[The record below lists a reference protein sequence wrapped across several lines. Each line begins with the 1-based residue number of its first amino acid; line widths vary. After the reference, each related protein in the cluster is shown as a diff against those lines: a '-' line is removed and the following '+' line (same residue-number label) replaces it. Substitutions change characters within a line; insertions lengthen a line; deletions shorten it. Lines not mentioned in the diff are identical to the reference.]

1 MKHREKHPP
10 KPRSSRRPRPLEL
23 FTGCLLLF
31 LLLTGTLWSFSS
43 AVGQTLHPFL
53 LLTGCTLLSVL
64 LTLIC
69 ALPTRWML
77 FGMAAVLGAAGF
89 TVWRLFPIMQLGEI
103 TFRCAVVN
111 TVCTSLELDGFIYP
125 IAQLPTMVWVRSAT
139 LLALVVAAVLGVLL
153 ALAVIRR
160 PSFSVS
166 FLLTAPFVLAPLC
179 ISVTPAWLPLMGLL
193 LGWTVMGLGS
203 LVRRQDRAGAA
214 RLTLLSLPAAALL
227 LFLLGLAMPQ
237 DSYQRPRW
245 ADDALDSINNWVT
258 HLDVTLF
265 HGKGPFGFGS
275 GGSFADAD
283 GKVDLSDAGP
293 LNFSGRTV
301 LEVDTDLRGRIYLRG
316 FSSAVYDSDGWG
328 PLEEADYDDLGIF
341 HYPIGEVSG
350 QFSLSDLSNA
360 LDSYQPMNFPALAD
374 RNTFPN
380 KQYAKVTVHNVG
392 ADPGYVYV
400 PYHILSQPNE
410 LSGTRFMYDSY
421 LARGEDVW
429 THTLYV
435 QPGCSPDSG
444 AELPVAAQDAEERYQ
459 AFVYEKYLTIPI
471 SPELWEAMEE
481 AAEQFWP
488 QVMEACRAE
497 EIANSPDGSY
507 GITSRNGIPDL
518 TLSDIHSTYL
528 WTMESAQAIADYLA
542 SITQYD
548 PNTPAT
554 PEGED
559 FVTYFLTESH
569 RGYCMHYASA
579 ATLMLRA
586 MGIPA
591 RYVTGYVADVPTS
604 GHVNVP
610 DSAAHAWVEVY
621 IPGYGWE
628 PIEVT
633 PAYAGSNPGQSG
645 TAEPTPTPTAT
656 PTPPA
661 PQGPQAS
668 ARPSAAP
675 DDQDEDGQETPP
687 LDLRFILIPLAAVLV
702 VLAFPIRRS
711 VGRSR
716 REKKFRQENTN
727 RAVIAAYLHLEKLA
741 RWGGQTPEEVAEL
754 AKKAKFS
761 PHTLT
766 EEERSTAVEAART
779 ISAQVDKALPW
790 YKRFCCRYILGLC

>member
-1 MKHREKHPP
+1 MKQHSKRQP
-10 KPRSSRRPRPLEL
+10 RPRPGWLEL
-23 FTGCLLLF
+23 LTGGFLLF
-31 LLLTGTLWSFSS
+31 LLLSSTLWSFSS
-43 AVGQTLHPFL
+43 AVGQSLELTLF
-53 LLTGCTLLSVL
+53 LTGCVLLSVL
-64 LTLIC
+64 LTVLC

-77 FGMAAVLGAAGF
+77 VSMAAVLCIDGLVVWQMF
-89 TVWRLFPIMQLGEI
+89 TAMRLGEI
-103 TFRCAVVN
+103 TFRCSVVN
-111 TVCTSLELDGFIYP
+111 TVCTSLELDGFIEP
-125 IAQLPTMVWVRSAT
+125 ILQLAPSVWIRAAT
-139 LLALVVAAVLGVLL
+139 ILALAVAAVLVVLL
-153 ALAVIRR
+153 ALAVVRY
-160 PSFSVS
+160 PSFSAT

-179 ISVTPAWLPLMGLL
+179 ISVTPAWLPLMVLIL
-193 LGWTVMGLGS
+193 AWCVMGLGS
-203 LVRRQDRAGAA
+203 LARRWDQAGAA
-214 RLTLLSLPAAALL
+214 RLTLVSFPAVALL
-227 LFLLGLAMPQ
+227 LLLLNAAMPQ
-237 DSYQRPRW
+237 STYQRPQW
-245 ADDALDSINNWVT
+245 ADDALDSINNWAT
-258 HLDVTLF
+258 HLNITLF
-265 HGKGPFGFGS
+265 DGKGPFGFGS
-275 GGSFADAD
+275 GGSFTNAD
-283 GKVDLSDAGP
+283 GKVSLDDAGP
-293 LNFSGRTV
+293 LDFSGRTV

-444 AELPVAAQDAEERYQ
+444 AELPGEAAQAESTY
-459 AFVYEKYLTIPI
+459 AYFVYNSSYMAIDEDAVDAVFDALN
-471 SPELWEAMEE
+471 ELLGNPAQSLPGGLDNEHLQAYSSY
-481 AAEQFWP
+481 
-488 QVMEACRAE
+488 
-497 EIANSPDGSY
+497 ISY
-507 GITSRNGIPDL
+507 GRLSEEDSRGAM
-518 TLSDIHSTYL
+518 LSL
-528 WTMESAQAIADYLA
+528 AGMVGDYLSQLA
-542 SITQYD
+542 EYD
-548 PNTPAT
+548 PDTPAT
-554 PEGED
+554 PERED
-559 FVTYFLTESH
+559 FVSYFLTESH
-569 RGYCMHYASA
+569 RGYCMHFASA

-586 MGIPA
+586 LGIPA
-591 RYVTGYVADVPTS
+591 RYVTGYVADVPPS

-610 DSAAHAWVEVY
+610 DSAAHAWVEIY
-621 IPGYGWE
+621 IDGYGWE

-645 TAEPTPTPTAT
+645 TTEPTPTPTAAPT
-656 PTPPA
+656 PTA
-661 PQGPQAS
+661 TQGPQAS

-675 DDQDEDGQETPP
+675 DDQDEDGQETTP

-727 RAVIAAYLHLEKLA
+727 RAVISAYLHLEKLA

-766 EEERSTAVEAART
+766 EEERSIAVEAART

>member
-1 MKHREKHPP
+1 MKQHSKRQP
-10 KPRSSRRPRPLEL
+10 RPRPGWLEL
-23 FTGCLLLF
+23 LTGGFLLF
-31 LLLTGTLWSFSS
+31 LLLSSTLWSFSS
-43 AVGQTLHPFL
+43 AVGQSLELTLF
-53 LLTGCTLLSVL
+53 LTGCVLLSVL
-64 LTLIC
+64 LTVLC

-77 FGMAAVLGAAGF
+77 VSMAAVLCIDGLVVWQMF
-89 TVWRLFPIMQLGEI
+89 TAMRLGEI

-111 TVCTSLELDGFIYP
+111 TVCTSLDLDGFIEP
-125 IAQLPTMVWVRSAT
+125 ILQLAPSVWIRAAT
-139 LLALVVAAVLGVLL
+139 ILALAVAAVLVVLL
-153 ALAVIRR
+153 ALAVIRF
-160 PSFSVS
+160 PSFSAT

-179 ISVTPAWLPLMGLL
+179 ISVTPAWLPLMVLIL
-193 LGWTVMGLGS
+193 AWCVMGLGS
-203 LVRRQDRAGAA
+203 LARRWDRAGAA
-214 RLTLLSLPAAALL
+214 RLTLVSFPAVALL
-227 LFLLGLAMPQ
+227 LLLLNAAMPQ
-237 DSYQRPRW
+237 STYQRPQW
-245 ADDALDSINNWVT
+245 ADDALDSINNWAT
-258 HLDVTLF
+258 HLNITLF
-265 HGKGPFGFGS
+265 NGKGPFGFGS
-275 GGSFADAD
+275 GGSFTNAD
-283 GKVDLSDAGP
+283 GKVSLDDAGP

-328 PLEEADYDDLGIF
+328 PLEESDYQDLGPF
-341 HYPIGEVSG
+341 YYPINEVSG

-360 LDSYQPMNFPALAD
+360 LDGYQPMNFPALAD
-374 RNTFPN
+374 RNAFPSH
-380 KQYAKVTVHNVG
+380 QYAKVTVRNVG

-410 LSGTRFMYDSY
+410 LSGTKFMYDSY

-444 AELPVAAQDAEERYQ
+444 AALPVEARQAEERYQ
-459 AFVYEKYLTIPI
+459 AFVYDNYLTIPD
-471 SPELWEAMEE
+471 SPALWDAMVEATD
-481 AAEQFWP
+481 QFWP
-488 QVMEACRAE
+488 QVMEACDSR
-497 EIANSPDGSY
+497 EITSTPDFSY
-507 GITSRNGIPDL
+507 GITSENGIPDL
-518 TLSDIHSTYL
+518 TKSDINLIHL

-591 RYVTGYVADVPTS
+591 RYVTGYVADVPSS

-628 PIEVT
+628 PVEVT

-645 TAEPTPTPTAT
+645 TATPTPTPTAT
-656 PTPPA
+656 PTPTPTQTA
-661 PQGPQAS
+661 QPS

-675 DDQDEDGQETPP
+675 DDEKEDQPEAAP
-687 LDLRFILIPLAAVLV
+687 LDLRFILIPLAVVLV
-702 VLAFPIRRS
+702 VLAFPVRRAI
-711 VGRSR
+711 GRSR
-716 REKKFRQENTN
+716 REKRFSQANTN
-727 RAVIAAYLHLEKLA
+727 QAVIAAYLYLKKLEK
-741 RWGGQTPEEVAEL
+741 WGGQTSEEIFEL
-754 AKKAKFS
+754 AKKARFS

-766 EEERSTAVEAART
+766 EEERQAAVQAAHTVST
-779 ISAQVDKALPW
+779 QVDKALPW
-790 YKRFCCRYILGLC
+790 YKWFCCRYILGLC

>member
-1 MKHREKHPP
+1 MKRRVRPSHPP
-10 KPRSSRRPRPLEL
+10 RPCPGRLEL
-23 FTGCLLLF
+23 LGGGVLLF
-31 LLLTGTLWSFSS
+31 LLLAGTLWSFAS
-43 AVGQTLHPFL
+43 AAGQPL
-53 LLTGCTLLSVL
+53 LLLPLLAGIALLTVL
-64 LTLIC
+64 LTLLC
-69 ALPTRWML
+69 ALPTRWMAA
-77 FGMAAVLGAAGF
+77 GMAAVLCIDALV
-89 TVWRLFPIMQLGEI
+89 VWRLFTVMQLGEI
-103 TFRCAVVN
+103 SFRCCVVN
-111 TVCTSLELDGFIYP
+111 TVCTSLELDGYIMP
-125 IAQLPTMVWVRSAT
+125 LLQLPAVAWFRAAT
-139 LLALVVAAVLGVLL
+139 ALTLAVAAALGVPL
-153 ALAVIRR
+153 ALAAVRR
-160 PSFSVS
+160 PSFSAV
-166 FLLTAPFVLAPLC
+166 FLLTGPFVLAPLD
-179 ISVTPAWLPLMGLL
+179 ISVTPAWLPLMALIL
-193 LGWTVMGLGS
+193 AWCVMGLS
-203 LVRRQDRAGAA
+203 ALARTWDRKGAA
-214 RLTLLSLPAAALL
+214 KLTLLALPATALL
-227 LFLLGLAMPQ
+227 LLLLNYAMPQ
-237 DSYQRPRW
+237 AAYQRPQW
-245 ADDALDSINNWVT
+245 ADDALDAIQNWAT
-258 HLDVTLF
+258 HLNVTLF
-265 HGKGPFGFGS
+265 DGKGPFGLGG
-275 GGSFADAD
+275 GGSFTDAD
-283 GKVDLSDAGP
+283 GKVSLDDAGP
-293 LNFSGRTV
+293 LRFSGRTV
-301 LEVDTDLRGRIYLRG
+301 LEVDTELRGRIYLRG

-328 PLEEADYDDLGIF
+328 PLEESDYADLGSF
-341 HYPIGEVSG
+341 YYPIGEFSG

-360 LDSYQPMNFPALAD
+360 LDGWQPLNFPALAD
-374 RNTFPN
+374 RDSFPG
-380 KQYAKVTVHNVG
+380 KDYAKVTVRNVG

-400 PYHILSQPNE
+400 PYHILSQPDE
-410 LSGTRFMYDSY
+410 LSGAKFMYDSY

-444 AELPVAAQDAEERYQ
+444 AVLPAEAQDPEARYQ

-542 SITQYD
+542 SIAQYD

-628 PIEVT
+628 PVEVT

-645 TAEPTPTPTAT
+645 TTTPTPTPTAT
-656 PTPPA
+656 PTPTPTQTA
-661 PQGPQAS
+661 QPS

-675 DDQDEDGQETPP
+675 DDEKEDQPEAAP
-687 LDLRFILIPLAAVLV
+687 LDLRFLLIPLAVVLV
-702 VLAFPIRRS
+702 VLAFPIRRAI
-711 VGRSR
+711 GRSR
-716 REKKFRQENTN
+716 REKRFGQANTN
-727 RAVIAAYLHLEKLA
+727 QAVIAAYLYLKKLEK
-741 RWGGQTPEEVAEL
+741 WGGQTSEELFEL
-754 AKKAKFS
+754 AKKARFS

-766 EEERSTAVEAART
+766 EEERQTAVEAAHT
-779 ISAQVDKALPW
+779 LSARVDRALPW

>member
-10 KPRSSRRPRPLEL
+10 KPRSNRRPRPLEL

-43 AVGQTLHPFL
+43 AVGQTLHPIL

-64 LTLIC
+64 LTLLC

-89 TVWRLFPIMQLGEI
+89 TVWRLFPMMQLGEI

-283 GKVDLSDAGP
+283 GKVELSNAGP

-316 FSSAVYDSDGWG
+316 FSSAVYENGSWNPLPEDRYSWMFWDETQESEPPSFTDSVFYPSLEGFQ
-328 PLEEADYDDLGIF
+328 PL
-341 HYPIGEVSG
+341 
-350 QFSLSDLSNA
+350 
-360 LDSYQPMNFPALAD
+360 NFPALAD
-374 RNTFPN
+374 RETFPA
-380 KQYAKVTVHNVG
+380 KDYAKVTVRNVG

-400 PYHILSQPNE
+400 PYHILSQPDE
-410 LSGTRFMYDSY
+410 LSGAKFVNDAY
-421 LARGEDVW
+421 LARGDDVW
-429 THTLYV
+429 THTIYV
-435 QPGCSPDSG
+435 QPNCDPLSR
-444 AELPVAAQDAEERYQ
+444 AQLPEAAAQAESTY
-459 AFVYEKYLTIPI
+459 AYFVYNSSYMAIDED
-471 SPELWEAMEE
+471 
-481 AAEQFWP
+481 AADAVFDALNKLFGNPAQSLPGGLDNEHLQ
-488 QVMEACRAE
+488 AYSSY
-497 EIANSPDGSY
+497 ISY
-507 GITSRNGIPDL
+507 GRLSEEDSRGAM
-518 TLSDIHSTYL
+518 LSL
-528 WTMESAQAIADYLA
+528 AGMVGDYLSQLA
-542 SITQYD
+542 EYD
-548 PNTPAT
+548 PDTPAT
-554 PEGED
+554 PERED
-559 FVTYFLTESH
+559 FVSYFLTESH
-569 RGYCMHYASA
+569 RGYCMHFASA

-586 MGIPA
+586 LGIPA
-591 RYVTGYVADVPTS
+591 RYVTGYVADVPPS

-610 DSAAHAWVEVY
+610 DSAAHAWVEIY
-621 IPGYGWE
+621 IDGYGWE

-645 TAEPTPTPTAT
+645 TTEPTPTPTAAPT
-656 PTPPA
+656 PTA
-661 PQGPQAS
+661 TQAPQAS

-675 DDQDEDGQETPP
+675 DDPDEDGQEAAP